1 MLEAKIPPLTKEELN
16 ELRERE
22 RDIVIALDEFYAS
35 ETMPLDVAGMRH
47 NDIPHHVL
55 VNFMTEYHLG
65 YPSDMEES
73 RTYRARLRSRFSK
86 YF

>member
-1 MLEAKIPPLTKEELN
+1 MLETKIPPLTKKELN
-16 ELRERE
+16 EIKKRE
-22 RDIVIALDEFYAS
+22 RDIAIALDEFYAS

-55 VNFMTEYHLG
+55 VNFMTKYHLG
-65 YPSDMEES
+65 YPSDMEEF
-73 RTYRARLRSRFSK
+73 RQYRVILRNRFSK